1 MRDAGNGILFTE
13 VVDMKCPYCSA
24 EIEDGAKFCTSCG
37 KQLEETPVSPDSLP
51 DEPPKKDME
60 KLIRVIT
67 IATAVIMTVIIAVFL
82 GIRSFASRKLEEG
95 RKYYEEKNYEAAI
108 TALSSAS
115 SWGRKDDAGA
125 MLGDSYYRL
134 GMYADAYRVFE
145 SADVSGNEF
154 ALAVYADT
162 CEQLAYQNLS
172 ANNPDLAVA
181 YLEREYELTGDE
193 RVNNR
198 IKAIE
203 GGGSFADEN
212 GNVYNLD
219 GLPEV
224 LVLQDEHGKEVY
236 RTELVYDSEDH
247 LQFVKA
253 YQNGT
258 THKTVFGSFDGKEE
272 GEYEL
277 TVYPSGSEYAW
288 IAEKTVYEE
297 GRVKTR
303 LIQSEAAKQVLSF
316 SYTKNSDGWLK
327 EETIASSSGETAK
340 IEWQGTEYP
349 AHGVMTF
356 GDDTY
361 VIVLNY
367 DSSGSPARIRITRNL
382 LETVLAQDIT
392 YDEKGNVTRNV
403 IKNTGL
409 PFTVWKP
416 SVHYT
421 DIRTEYSGG
430 RPVSRTVYGENGQL
444 LARGWY
450 ISGNGWLM
458 MYLPDR

>member
-1 MRDAGNGILFTE
+1 
-13 VVDMKCPYCSA
+13 MKCPYCNA
-24 EIEDGAKFCTSCG
+24 EIEDGAKFCTNCG
-37 KQLEETPVSPDSLP
+37 KQLEEQPAGEENLP

-82 GIRSFASRKLEEG
+82 GIRSFAARKLEEG

-115 SWGRKDDAGA
+115 SWGRRDDAGA

-134 GMYADAYRVFE
+134 GMYTDAYRVFE
-145 SADVSGNEF
+145 AADVSGNDY

-172 ANNPDLAVA
+172 ANNPDLAIA
-181 YLEREYELTGDE
+181 YLEREYELTQDE

-224 LVLQDEHGKEVY
+224 LVLQDERGNEVY
-236 RTELVYDSEDH
+236 RTELVYDSDEH

-258 THKTVFGSFDGKEE
+258 THKTVFGSFDSSEE
-272 GEYEL
+272 GEYEM
-277 TVYPSGSEYAW
+277 TVVPEGTEYSW
-288 IAEKTVYEE
+288 IVEKTVYEE
-297 GRVKTR
+297 GRVKTK
-303 LIQSEAAKQVLSF
+303 LAQTETSKQILNY
-316 SYTKNSDGWLK
+316 SYTKNSGGWLK
-327 EETIASSSGETAK
+327 EETIAPSSGGIAK
-340 IEWQGTEYP
+340 IEWQEAEYP
-349 AHGVMTF
+349 GHGVLTR
-356 GDDTY
+356 GEDTY
-361 VIVLNY
+361 VIVLSY
-367 DSSGSPARIRITRNL
+367 DSAGNPSVIRVTRNL

-392 YDEKGNVTRNV
+392 YDENGNVTRNV
-403 IKNTGL
+403 IKNNGM

-416 SVHYT
+416 ALKYSDT
-421 DIRTEYSGG
+421 RTEYSGG
-430 RPVSRTVYGENGQL
+430 RPVTRTVYGENGQL

-458 MYLPDR
+458 MYLPDHS